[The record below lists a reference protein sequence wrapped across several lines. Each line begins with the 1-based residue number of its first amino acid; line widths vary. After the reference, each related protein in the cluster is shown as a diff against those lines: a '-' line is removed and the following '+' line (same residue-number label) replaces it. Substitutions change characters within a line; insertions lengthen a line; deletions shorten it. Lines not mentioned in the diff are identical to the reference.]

1 MPDKTGEWL
10 QRIRQRMQTLRKRK
24 EKTAMSCLTMVCL
37 ALFTCIG
44 TLLHEVQSPG
54 VLDVTGAFGAVL
66 LHGGAEEYVL
76 VGVLA
81 FMAGAAVAVLGIRYG
96 KDRRHSMKV
105 REDREECI

>member
-10 QRIRQRMQTLRKRK
+10 QRIRQRTQTLRKRK

-66 LHGGAEEYVL
+66 LHGGRVCTCRR
-76 VGVLA
+76 
-81 FMAGAAVAVLGIRYG
+81 AGIYG
-96 KDRRHSMKV
+96 WGSGGSAGDPV
-105 REDREECI
+105 RKRQTTFYEGKGR